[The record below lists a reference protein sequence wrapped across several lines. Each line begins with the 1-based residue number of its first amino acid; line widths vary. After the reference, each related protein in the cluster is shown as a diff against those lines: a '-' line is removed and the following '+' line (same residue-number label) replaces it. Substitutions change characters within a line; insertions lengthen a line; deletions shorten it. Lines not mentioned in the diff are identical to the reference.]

1 MGGHL
6 HRSNRTALGA
16 VEFLRSVESV
26 ALGHEVRC
34 SVSQAGDHSRTV
46 AKQSHRVGMAFMD
59 APAGVHVMQT
69 LVDDRSIG
77 VQKGVWVSRD
87 SFIGAL
93 SMSRKARK
101 GSCSFPGV
109 AFHSAKIA
117 KRDTRYAPLCT
128 TRRKSPKGEQGTTR
142 WSPPRRGFAK
152 RRRLPINRSK
162 SRHGGDGAT
171 NLGKYY
177 WHLC

>member
-1 MGGHL
+1 LGGHL
-6 HRSNRTALGA
+6 HRSNRAALGA

-117 KRDTRYAPLCT
+117 KR
-128 TRRKSPKGEQGTTR
+128 GTR
-142 WSPPRRGFAK
+142 WQW
-152 RRRLPINRSK
+152 RRRSHKPRKILLVSLLRKRQIAACQCYFQCGSLSD
-162 SRHGGDGAT
+162 SRRRPESRCWRYIG
-171 NLGKYY
+171 LGT
-177 WHLC
+177 

>member
-16 VEFLRSVESV
+16 VEFLRIVESV
-26 ALGHEVRC
+26 ALGHELRC
-34 SVSQAGDHSRTV
+34 SLSQAGDHSRTV

-109 AFHSAKIA
+109 AFTYAAIDVCPPRPLNIA
-117 KRDTRYAPLCT
+117 VPVFRFSDLPRFLALCCCLFAGLPPTFEGLWPQLRGTRY
-128 TRRKSPKGEQGTTR
+128 
-142 WSPPRRGFAK
+142 
-152 RRRLPINRSK
+152 
-162 SRHGGDGAT
+162 
-171 NLGKYY
+171 Y
-177 WHLC
+177 W